1 MKFAKLFISITL
13 FCILLTGCKDKD
25 DNEDTLNNYVLD
37 TAVKFL
43 YDYCGYQIDLN
54 DYYLVESSSNI
65 QNEFPR
71 DYFVLENN
79 NPILSFTIIYSNEPL
94 YGGYVYS
101 YGDGQIAFSKYD
113 VEINKD
119 INLNNKTKIMIDNS
133 LIKNENIICKINDID
148 GIKPISS
155 NEIAEMV
162 DFDYFD
168 TSKNEVCISDPI
180 INYYAQLENYPSYVN
195 RKEIIV
201 NALQD
206 TTIRYLVLKDNN
218 CIGIIEYDAYYE
230 NGILNQIKTNEINP
244 ECKFI
249 ITTNGAN
256 NMYYLTGDKIKDEVE
271 INKYNRISNAFID
284 IYNELVKTKAYLN

>member
-13 FCILLTGCKDKD
+13 FCILLTGCNEKD

-37 TAVKFL
+37 TAVRFL

-79 NPILSFTIIYSNEPL
+79 DPILSFTIIYSNEPL

-101 YGDGQIAFSKYD
+101 YGDGQIAYSKYD

-119 INLNNKTKIMIDNS
+119 INLNNITKIMIDNS

-155 NEIAEMV
+155 NEIAEMI
-162 DFDYFD
+162 DFDFFGI
-168 TSKNEVCISDPI
+168 SKNDVSISDPI

-206 TTIRYLVLKDNN
+206 ATIRYLVLKDNN

-230 NGILNQIKTNEINP
+230 NVILNQIKTNEINP

-249 ITTNGAN
+249 ITTNGTN
-256 NMYYLTGDKIKDEVE
+256 NKYYLTGDKIKDEVE